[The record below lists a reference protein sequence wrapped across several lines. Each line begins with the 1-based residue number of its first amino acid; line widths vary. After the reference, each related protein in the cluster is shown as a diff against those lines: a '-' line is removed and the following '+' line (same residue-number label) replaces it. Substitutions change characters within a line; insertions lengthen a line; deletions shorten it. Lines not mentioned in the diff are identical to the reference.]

1 MLHGDGGLML
11 VQSDLSIQMAD
22 IGQDPEILPIYEPLP
37 KTETCALGATVM
49 PSLFHVGIL
58 PLGGVYCPD

>member
-1 MLHGDGGLML
+1 ML
-11 VQSDLSIQMAD
+11 VQSDLSLQMAD

-49 PSLFHVGIL
+49 PSLFHVGIFC
-58 PLGGVYCPD
+58 PLEGFIVQIEGM